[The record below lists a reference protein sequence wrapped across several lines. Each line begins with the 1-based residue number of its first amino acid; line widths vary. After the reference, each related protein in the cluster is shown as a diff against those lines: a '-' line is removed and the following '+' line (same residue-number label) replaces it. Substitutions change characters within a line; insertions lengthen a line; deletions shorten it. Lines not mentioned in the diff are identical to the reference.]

1 MFKIESYIAPLLM
14 GYVDKYV
21 KLRPEDFQLSLW
33 GGDAVLNNLN
43 LRLDAL
49 EQAIN
54 LPISFK
60 SGHIHELHLHV
71 PWTRLGSEPVV
82 ITVNTIECIVRLKD
96 SSTDSDKRSSKS
108 ESSTRS
114 MAQSLKIKAKK
125 QPIEEELPAGYLQGL
140 VNKVINNVN
149 IIVNNLILKF
159 VEDDIVLSVNVK
171 SAECYSVSPGWN
183 RSFVEVTPSELI
195 LRKVIN
201 FCDLTVCLD
210 KCDSSGRIEIYQ
222 EPLLYRCSLS
232 CRMHLTYQSAHSKLP
247 LITKVNILCEKLDV
261 SLTDLQLP
269 LVVRLIELFLALYYG
284 TLQLPN
290 EDNDSNVEPDSHQVF
305 RQSEALTQNQE
316 ESPTSEYDDQ
326 GWASWAWSFVP
337 QILSEDYE
345 EEEEEEDGDTLHRRR
360 KKPSPA
366 VLCIG
371 FYINNASVMLKLTET
386 VREAVHFGPSRV
398 LFRPF
403 IYMEAGGIAV
413 NLVLYGHSYLDVQCG
428 ITHLCV
434 TSRGSCVC
442 SSACNENISSQTLLK
457 GGDPVDSDASLSY
470 LTNSLFDIACAE
482 NVLQAPTFI
491 TDYDKHVQVYT
502 EQYGMQKFGLF
513 WFDYLYTVT
522 EPERRPGSKSSTSSD
537 VNSSEINANIRE
549 NALLTFVLGSVS
561 VNVSSSLIHR
571 SQKVFYCAIDHEY
584 EPYSLPTT
592 ELFSDTS
599 PLPTL
604 EQVTHL
610 EEYTPIRTYNV
621 TVLEPKIY
629 IFAAEHPQK
638 TISKRKRP
646 TVSRN
651 RSNAKRPPEMSA
663 APSPLPAALVSASRF
678 EMQFYQA
685 MYPQHVV
692 RLVSKLAGPSSQL
705 MHNCYAHMQ
714 LRLFGLS
721 VGLLNIDETGK
732 TSPTETIISPCS
744 GSLYKKSLLFP
755 QNWKNPYLP
764 SVEYMVEIPQFSL
777 SIKKAHLHFVFHIWK
792 TWLDK
797 KPATTLADTSDTL
810 FHDTAAQHKD
820 PDSSSARLLPLF
832 ELTLGTF
839 EMRCCL
845 TSSAN
850 AFTGTLSSIQAVMY
864 VNSGSGKGH
873 IVPLISGPSITTSVT
888 SSLFYSGNAPPTLA
902 SLESVDWLS
911 FTVQLPSNIDTPEAP
926 ALLQLNVCGLAVMLD
941 PCIYQ
946 WLSYTPKSKTQVK
959 VSQPLRRQHEP
970 TTSVTIDADL
980 VQTTS
985 PLQRNLSQASVAS
998 SGSTCHPTTV
1008 TGPSQSVTQTQS
1020 ASQHP
1025 KDRTE
1030 ESAAAEDTECDDW
1043 GNSLAKHFPLLR
1055 IMQLQITVQPWS
1067 VFFPTKSILQSEPN
1081 MDIPGNL
1088 KDAFNAGLVCD
1099 ILVMCLP
1106 HVTIHTSGPRSIFM
1120 MQDIPVRS
1128 LEGSLLGDKL
1138 PWTITVSNYSMYS
1151 LHPMKKVFS
1160 LVKPGSVSCTVAVS
1174 TKYHPPASDN
1184 ISSLALCLHLD
1195 MHTMKFA
1202 SSLKQIDLCL
1212 ALLNQL
1218 MQEGS
1223 KISSLSIPKASNQ
1236 KEVGTI
1242 DNSAELSASKTNT
1255 KDLINHPNPSVF
1267 SHSNTHA
1274 PTYSTSISNDV
1285 NVTGYTETSGE
1296 FSREAT
1302 PIRDQEMSDDPFAE
1316 GVKLSLWLQWTC
1328 PSCEIKFYSTESGRD
1343 DENQIVCLS
1352 EELAIS
1358 VDIQEIYIKA
1368 KANIGF
1374 VSIMHYFRSCD
1385 TDPWKKG
1392 PYEGIILSCSPDLA
1406 SNTQIV
1412 GPRLWSLSDNGL
1424 QTSTVNLFQSSTDQP
1439 REKRHGFLS
1448 LTFTRALCKNVKRRL
1463 CKLNAELIGLHDTE
1477 LPSSGENLYFHKYI
1491 SEVCVSMEPC
1501 DVVVYLPAIKSVFD
1515 MAELS
1520 QVMSS
1525 LHKLFKPDSD
1535 STKKSAEFSFTTSSL
1550 PLMYVNLSC
1559 LRMFFPNGQTGAE
1572 ARSSKNSSNLTLNH
1586 DMLFLQFHLL
1596 SLSSQADNPLPRYV
1610 VCKHLFAHGLQ
1621 AGITHQPGS
1630 AIEDRQYQ
1638 FDIKGLSLSSGCWQ
1652 DFVKKNS
1659 KNNGFPETVS
1669 PSVQIPAL
1677 EWNSLQSRCQW
1688 ENSDVILVPVA
1699 YNFNLKVV
1707 LAPPIVYNRPINLE
1721 KVQPEFLVC
1730 GAALEVNVTTE
1741 LDFFISINQLSLL
1754 HQVIN
1759 KNLSCFFEIN
1769 IPEGSTQ
1776 QMENFDHVISDSSQV
1791 ADSGLGS
1798 EISTTTN
1805 YKGSSLNKASRH
1817 ITPASFSSP
1826 PPKPPPPL
1834 PPPPLPPPPPLKPSS
1849 SISPIRALSS
1859 EMPLEVLLTAGRI
1872 SCMVYAHQY
1881 LQNKEQQQGGAG
1893 LNSFGKHPDQMPS
1906 ESTTC
1911 SQMKVSP
1918 YIVPYLYLY
1927 FSQPHTVLALQPHSH
1942 KFEMSF
1948 YDIMVKGS
1956 STSHRL
1962 PVDAIKLLPEYA
1974 DFTHCWIETRAGQP
1988 HPKTGVPPSFFT
2000 LRLTDFLY
2008 KPAHVSL
2015 HMERPLKLNISPDML
2030 LLIQQLYQ
2038 EIDQSFKVNSRAH
2051 DKPATETPET
2061 HTPKSQEATFHFLS
2075 TLNWIDQLSLTSD
2088 QIVVSVESKLPK
2100 ATAGLLASLTAI
2112 NMDVTLNQ
2120 CDNGVVNEILC
2131 NLCLKDVQLKTC
2143 LTKQYKLPFLG
2154 PTTLNFSTASQ
2165 QCVHSGPDYLPKTVL
2180 TLEMGL
2186 LLVHFGQVHAL
2197 CLRDLMEQFSDECQP
2212 LFSKP
2217 TKSEARPN
2225 SCSSSQDEFVTMNT
2239 VDDLRSGKF
2248 EYIIDPAITDGHP
2261 SANQILFCN
2270 CDNNG
2275 NSSMTWCYDQSRVLS
2290 HITISPVP
2298 FSLLDEST
2306 ASNQLPSKIPCTLQY
2321 WDSLVNQFFA
2331 YQNFTLSENESSTL
2345 PLPEIRAVNGPE
2357 LMAAQMWRV
2366 VIHQRYTTC
2375 HSLSSTSSGVD
2386 EFDGNNYPCVLPASL
2401 AACMRVD
2408 SCFIP
2413 SLVPVVQVLV
2423 TMPTLLLKLSNHFD
2437 IIVHDVPEK
2446 LKPFTFQENDPSHQ
2460 EWGVLILESP
2470 AVMGSYSGGH
2480 TTKTSLQFSCACQLD
2495 IVEFRYL
2502 TQQTVV
2508 KPFSLQGEVTII
2520 PDGECQLISV
2530 DCSVDNLMVRVGK
2543 GTVHTLH
2550 STMEVW
2556 KQFLDPTFPNCG
2568 TKVVFNHYIICND
2581 TYSMICFG
2589 QTGTTENLVLKSE
2602 EMYRYSWC
2610 SQKTSS
2616 PLLHV
2621 CVNAETWF
2629 WCDPFCIDEEG
2640 TIVRVVT
2647 TTFGCLK
2654 LIIKVNSL
2662 SHVQKQVIIRGQ
2674 LLFSNRLSFP
2684 LEMKLVTNRHRTTYT
2699 AMTMDALKNGRSLI
2713 YDEREPCVLRLR
2725 QSGVPTAWSQEIHIS
2740 GDRMKETRL
2749 VKIPILSKNQYIHLW
2764 CHIYSQ
2770 DHGLA
2775 LQKLIILSP
2784 LFVLKSHLPVPLN
2797 IDLETPKLGW
2807 LQQIEIP
2814 NEGQPYQLCCLGGD
2828 IVHSLSF
2835 QMGENSQRSTPAM
2848 AISTGMIEQVKRTP
2862 LSNPINIESL
2872 LNDWHKDVVPPKWP
2886 YIKIH
2891 EKYRDVVSVKE
2902 MRRTMASASKPPIPD
2917 AFSIDVDISLTEY
2930 WPGCST
2936 VLLDIVPSYLFTN
2949 NTSTPLLVISPH
2961 NQQWTVPC
2969 GTTFTPTGIQQYF
2982 KLGLMVSGELLA
2994 SGKIPLSDEEV
3005 AARRYRTDIGETLY
3019 TDGFVHSAIFSGNNN
3034 VAYFFTV
3041 NSSIHQ
3047 TIRVIT
3053 VSERFSVTNLSGT
3066 PYQVQTACVP
3076 LGYGKVSLLPTME
3089 QCNIPSHSES
3099 KEADNLSPLLSWTM
3113 LFQEK
3118 HQHVEVNQKNP
3129 FVYYIRLREIDPSDE
3144 ECSFQVEPPDAA
3156 AWSFPLRM
3164 TSSKSG
3170 VRLTTSVPIR
3180 ASNFAT
3186 SRPLVISGH
3195 TDEGLTYFVA
3205 EADHS
3210 PGCLLSNCCSFPLT
3224 YGQTLMN
3231 LTVSDVTVVE
3241 ETENLDILPTLDAGK
3256 CVYYTMPFINS
3267 TFPEMPGGQILP
3279 KLHIGVPLRDETS
3292 GRSKARW
3299 SSGIDILSHYDTF
3312 LRIPE
3317 FSDIKVHVERVNM
3330 TTYLILEPVSKADIS
3345 AKEIRSRIKGRET
3358 TVLVKDQI
3366 ASGTKE
3372 SVKKSSTFSS
3382 VMSLQKANMLSSL
3395 ETKWDF
3401 CFNCGALFKNV
3412 CIIILDEMSSSD
3424 VIGEI
3429 LCVSLSN
3436 LFLAHYPATN
3446 FPSQMLLMS
3455 KSCSSLCIGDI
3466 QIDNQLFHK
3475 AQYDFPVILIRQQS
3489 PTSSKKA
3496 IPIIE
3501 SHMSAVEKHAILKCD
3516 SFLHLQVVL
3525 ETDVSCNS
3533 SSFIR
3538 ALDISVQPLAL
3549 FVEDTFIYR
3558 LVKELQAFIPNPL
3571 FVESEESSSL
3581 RHLPHSLLQSAKVL
3595 NSPIRMQ
3602 YLCIHPINTLLSV
3615 HASLKLFIASDH
3627 SPLSFGKFE
3636 KDEIYTSSQ
3645 HLIRSITMHYASGAL
3660 FRAGIV
3666 VGSLEI
3672 LGNPTGLVR
3681 NIGTGVADLF
3691 KLPITG
3697 LTQGPGAFLNG
3708 VSQGMSS
3715 LLRNVTAGTLT
3726 SITNFASSVSRNMDR
3741 LSLDAGHLERQEEN
3755 RRIRPTGLS
3764 DGLKQGLS
3772 GLGISL
3778 LGAIAGI
3785 ADQPI
3790 QGVLSSQLLSD
3801 NSLASGFVTGVG
3813 KGLVGVV
3820 TKPIGGAAE
3829 FLSQTGQGILH
3840 GVGLTQVPKARL
3852 KPCLEPIYQGKNSSV
3867 KYLFKTPLSV
3877 MSVATLLMA
3886 VDVLQFDFA
3895 GLGSKVVLLLTPELL
3910 VVYDCEEDISL
3921 QTFALAEIECP
3932 AALSVRSCSNAGATT
3947 STAAA
3952 TTSSMEDLEE
3962 DSCVLSFVWQD
3973 QTKQMNFKD
3982 PHHNKDRVTAF
3993 LDSTPG
3999 FVPLPGHS
4007 SDTIENGCSVDSGA
4021 GGGANITCDHQSSSI
4036 TSSPAQSA
4044 SAPYFEF
4051 RIEPHYRETFLTLF
4065 QLAKNKLIG
4074 RGFLL

>member
-43 LRLDAL
+43 LRLDAI

-96 SSTDSDKRSSKS
+96 STWDSDKRSSKS

-114 MAQSLKIKAKK
+114 TPQTLKIKPKK
-125 QPIEEELPAGYLQGL
+125 QPVEEELPPGYLQSL

-183 RSFVEVTPSELI
+183 RAFVEVTPAELI

-232 CRMHLTYQSAHSKLP
+232 CRMHLTYQSPHSKLP

-269 LVVRLIELFLALYYG
+269 LVVRLIELCLALYYG

-290 EDNDSNVEPDSHQVF
+290 EDSDSNVEPDSQEVF
-305 RQSEALTQNQE
+305 RQSAVLAESQE
-316 ESPTSEYDDQ
+316 ESAFSEYDDQ

-337 QILSEDYE
+337 QILPEDYE
-345 EEEEEEDGDTLHRRR
+345 EEEEEEDSLNKPR

-371 FYINNASVMLKLTET
+371 FYIKNASVMLKLTET

-403 IYMEAGGIAV
+403 IFVEAGGLAV
-413 NLVLYGHSYLDVQCG
+413 SVVLYGHSYLDVQCG
-428 ITHLCV
+428 ITHICM
-434 TSRGSCVC
+434 TSQGPCVC
-442 SSACNENISSQTLLK
+442 TSVCNENISSLTLMK
-457 GGDPVDSDASLSY
+457 GGESIDNDGSLCY

-482 NVLQAPTFI
+482 NVLQTPSFI
-491 TDYDKHVQVYT
+491 TDFDKHVEVYT

-513 WFDYLYTVT
+513 WFDYLYTVI
-522 EPERRPGSKSSTSSD
+522 EPERKAGSKSSTSSD
-537 VNSSEINANIRE
+537 ANSTENVANIRE
-549 NALLTFVLGSVS
+549 NALLTFLLGSVI
-561 VNVSSSLIHR
+561 VNVSSSFVHR
-571 SQKVFYCAIDHEY
+571 LQKVFYCATDHEY
-584 EPYSLPTT
+584 EPYSLPKT
-592 ELFSDTS
+592 ELLNDNS
-599 PLPTL
+599 PLPTVD
-604 EQVTHL
+604 QVKHL

-638 TISKRKRP
+638 TIQKHKRQTTRSSRTSTKRS
-646 TVSRN
+646 T
-651 RSNAKRPPEMSA
+651 EMSST
-663 APSPLPAALVSASRF
+663 PCSLPAVVVSASRF
-678 EMQFYQA
+678 ELQFYQA

-705 MHNCYAHMQ
+705 MHNCYTHMQ

-721 VGLLNIDETGK
+721 VGLLNIDKTGK
-732 TSPTETIISPCS
+732 PSHTETIISPCS
-744 GSLYKKSLLFP
+744 GSVYKKSLLFP
-755 QNWKNPYLP
+755 ENWKNPYLP
-764 SVEYMVEIPQFSL
+764 SVEYMVEVPQFSL
-777 SIKKAHLHFVFHIWK
+777 SIKKAHVHFVFNIWK
-792 TWLDK
+792 TWLEK
-797 KPATTLADTSDTL
+797 KPNAASSEASDTL
-810 FHDTAAQHKD
+810 FQDMAQYKEH
-820 PDSSSARLLPLF
+820 DSSSSSYKFLPLF

-845 TSSAN
+845 TPSAN
-850 AFTGTLSSIQAVMY
+850 AFTGTLTSIQAVMY
-864 VNSGSGKGH
+864 VNSGGGGGKGY
-873 IVPLISGPSITTSVT
+873 IIPLISGPSQTTTVT

-902 SLESVDWLS
+902 SLDSVDWLS
-911 FTVQLPSNIDTPEAP
+911 FTVQLPSKIDTPEAP
-926 ALLQLNVCGLAVMLD
+926 ALLQMNVCGLAIMLD
-941 PCIYQ
+941 SSIYQ
-946 WLSYTPKSKTQVK
+946 WLSYTPKSKVNLK
-959 VSQPLRRQHEP
+959 VTHQQRQHQK
-970 TTSVTIDADL
+970 TTSVTIDPEL

-998 SGSTCHPTTV
+998 SSSTCHPTTV
-1008 TGPSQSVTQTQS
+1008 TGPSQSATQTQS
-1020 ASQHP
+1020 ASQQP
-1025 KDRTE
+1025 KE
-1030 ESAAAEDTECDDW
+1030 NIPESGKCEDFSQSDNL
-1043 GNSLAKHFPLLR
+1043 GNRLAKHFPLLR
-1055 IMQLQITVQPWS
+1055 IMQLQITLQPWS
-1067 VFFPTKSILQSEPN
+1067 VFFPTKSMLQSEPN

-1088 KDAFNAGLVCD
+1088 KDAFNAGLSCD
-1099 ILVMCLP
+1099 ILVVCLP
-1106 HVTIHTSGPRSIFM
+1106 HITVHTSGPRSIFM

-1151 LHPMKKVFS
+1151 LHPMKKAFS

-1195 MHTMKFA
+1195 MHIMKFA
-1202 SSLKQIDLCL
+1202 CSLKQVQLCISV
-1212 ALLNQL
+1212 LNQL
-1218 MQEGS
+1218 IVEGS
-1223 KISSLSIPKASNQ
+1223 KISTLSIPKASSQKVTTATEMAASKPNQ
-1236 KEVGTI
+1236 K
-1242 DNSAELSASKTNT
+1242 DLTNQQ
-1255 KDLINHPNPSVF
+1255 NPSVF
-1267 SHSNTHA
+1267 SHSHTHA
-1274 PTYSTSISNDV
+1274 QTYSTSISNDV
-1285 NVTGYTETSGE
+1285 DVTGFTETSGE

-1302 PIRDQEMSDDPFAE
+1302 PIRDQEMEDDSYAE

-1328 PSCEIKFYSTESGRD
+1328 PSCEIKFYGTDTVKEE
-1343 DENQIVCLS
+1343 ENQIVCLS

-1358 VDIQEIYIKA
+1358 IDVQEIYIKA
-1368 KANIGF
+1368 KANIGS
-1374 VSIMHYFRSCD
+1374 VSITQHFRRSD
-1385 TDPWKKG
+1385 SNNWRKG
-1392 PYEGIILSCSPDLA
+1392 PYEGIILSCTPDLV

-1424 QTSTVNLFQSSTDQP
+1424 QTSTVNLFQSTTDQP

-1463 CKLNAELIGLHDTE
+1463 CKLNVELIGLHDIE
-1477 LPSSGENLYFHKYI
+1477 ASSSGENLYFHKYI
-1491 SEVCVSMEPC
+1491 SEVCLSMEPC
-1501 DVVVYLPAIKSVFD
+1501 DVVIYLPAIKSVFD
-1515 MAELS
+1515 IAELS
-1520 QVMSS
+1520 LLMSS
-1525 LHKLFKPDSD
+1525 LHKLCRSGVTTRTESEATQKAPS
-1535 STKKSAEFSFTTSSL
+1535 FSFTTSSL

-1559 LRMFFPNGQTGAE
+1559 LRMFFPNGQNGTD
-1572 ARSSKNSSNLTLNH
+1572 ARTPKNMSNATLDH
-1586 DMLFLQFHLL
+1586 DMLLLQFHLL

-1610 VCKHLFAHGLQ
+1610 VCKHLFAHALQ

-1638 FDIKGLSLSSGCWQ
+1638 FDIKGLSLSSGHWQ
-1652 DFVKKNS
+1652 DFVKKSS
-1659 KNNGFPETVS
+1659 KSTGFPETVS
-1669 PSVQIPAL
+1669 PTVQIPAL
-1677 EWNSLQSRCQW
+1677 EWNTLQYPNQR
-1688 ENSDVILVPVA
+1688 ENVDVILVPLA

-1707 LAPPIVYNRPINLE
+1707 VAPPIVYNRPTNLE
-1721 KVQPEFLVC
+1721 QKPQADFLVC

-1741 LDFFISINQLSLL
+1741 LDFFISINQISLL
-1754 HQVIN
+1754 QQVIN
-1759 KNLSCFFEIN
+1759 KNISCFFEID
-1769 IPEGSTQ
+1769 IPKGSVQ
-1776 QMENFDHVISDSSQV
+1776 HMDNADRLGHVFTESSQV

-1805 YKGSSLNKASRH
+1805 YKGIESLHKTSRHTATSLSCSSL
-1817 ITPASFSSP
+1817 
-1826 PPKPPPPL
+1826 PPKN
-1834 PPPPLPPPPPLKPSS
+1834 PLKPSS
-1849 SISPIRALSS
+1849 SISPMLAMTL

-1872 SCMVYAHQY
+1872 SCMVYSHQY
-1881 LQNKEQQQGGAG
+1881 LQSKEQHEGGVSSYPSST
-1893 LNSFGKHPDQMPS
+1893 LPSMYQEHVPSLLKSFSVGEQMSAIDGIFNKPDEPTS
-1906 ESTTC
+1906 
-1911 SQMKVSP
+1911 SQIKVSL

-1927 FSQPHTVLALQPHSH
+1927 FSQPHTVVALQPEGQ

-1948 YDIMVKGS
+1948 YDVMVKGPS
-1956 STSHRL
+1956 ASHKL
-1962 PVDAIKLLPEYA
+1962 LVDANKLLPEYA
-1974 DFTHCWIETRAGQP
+1974 DFNQCWIETRAGQP

-2000 LRLTDFLY
+2000 LRLTDFLH

-2030 LLIQQLYQ
+2030 LLMQ
-2038 EIDQSFKVNSRAH
+2038 ELFNQIEQSIKLNSRTYQ
-2051 DKPATETPET
+2051 DKQSADNANSEVQ
-2061 HTPKSQEATFHFLS
+2061 TPKPQEATFQFLS
-2075 TLNWIDQLSLTSD
+2075 TLNWIDQFSLTSD
-2088 QIVVSVESKLPK
+2088 QIVISLETKSADVS
-2100 ATAGLLASLTAI
+2100 AGLMASLTAI

-2120 CDNGVVNEILC
+2120 CENGVVNEILS

-2143 LTKQYKLPFLG
+2143 YSKQPPLPFLG
-2154 PTTLNFSTASQ
+2154 PTSLNFSTASQ

-2186 LLVHFGQVHAL
+2186 LLVHFGQEHVL
-2197 CLRDLMEQFSDECQP
+2197 CLRNFTEQFSQECKP
-2212 LFSKP
+2212 LFTKQSSSKSESKP
-2217 TKSEARPN
+2217 TV
-2225 SCSSSQDEFVTMNT
+2225 SSTSQDGFVTMNT
-2239 VDDLRSGKF
+2239 VDDLRTGKF
-2248 EYIIDPAITDGHP
+2248 EYIIDPVITDGHP
-2261 SANQILFCN
+2261 GPHQILFCN

-2290 HITISPVP
+2290 HVTISPVP
-2298 FSLLDEST
+2298 FSLVDES
-2306 ASNQLPSKIPCTLQY
+2306 SILDQQPSQIPCTLQY

-2345 PLPEIRAVNGPE
+2345 PLPEVRAVNGPE

-2366 VIHQRYTTC
+2366 VIHQKYTAC
-2375 HSLSSTSSGVD
+2375 HSHSSTSSGVD
-2386 EFDGNNYPCVLPASL
+2386 DFDGSYPCVLPASL

-2423 TMPTLLLKLSNHFD
+2423 TMPTLLLKFSNHFN
-2437 IIVHDVPEK
+2437 VLGQDVPEK
-2446 LKPFTFQENDPSHQ
+2446 LKPFTFQDNDPSDQ

-2543 GTVHTLH
+2543 GAVHTLH
-2550 STMEVW
+2550 CTTEVW
-2556 KQFLDPTFPNCG
+2556 KQFIKPAVLSSSCN
-2568 TKVVFNHYIICND
+2568 KVVFSHYIICND

-2589 QTGTTENLVLKSE
+2589 QTGTTENLVLKPE
-2602 EMYRYSWC
+2602 EMYCYSWC
-2610 SQKTSS
+2610 SQKT
-2616 PLLHV
+2616 PTPMLHV

-2629 WCDPFCIDEEG
+2629 WCDPFSIDEDG
-2640 TIVRVVT
+2640 IIVRVVAT
-2647 TTFGCLK
+2647 NSSNLK
-2654 LIIKVNSL
+2654 LIIKVKAL
-2662 SHVQKQVIIRGQ
+2662 SNVQKQVIIRGQ
-2674 LLFSNRLSFP
+2674 LLFSNRLSLP
-2684 LEMKLVTNRHRTTYT
+2684 LEMKVVTNRHRTTYT
-2699 AMTMDALKNGRSLI
+2699 STTLEASKNGRSLI

-2725 QSGVPTAWSQEIHIS
+2725 QSGVPTAWSQEVYIC
-2740 GDRMKETRL
+2740 GERMKETRL
-2749 VKIPILSKNQYIHLW
+2749 VKIPILVKNQYIHLW

-2770 DHGLA
+2770 DYGLA
-2775 LQKLIILSP
+2775 IQKLIILSP
-2784 LFVLKSHLPVPLN
+2784 LFVLKSHLPVPLY
-2797 IDLETPKLGW
+2797 IDLETPKLGK

-2814 NEGQPYQLCCLGGD
+2814 SEGQPFQLSCLGGD
-2828 IVHSLSF
+2828 IVHSLTF
-2835 QMGENSQRSTPAM
+2835 QLGENLQKSTPAM
-2848 AISTGMIEQVKRTP
+2848 AISTGMIEQVKRAP
-2862 LSNPINIESL
+2862 VVNPINIENL
-2872 LNDWHKDVVPPKWP
+2872 LVDWQKDIAPPKWP

-2891 EKYRDVVSVKE
+2891 DKYRDVVPVKE
-2902 MRRTMASASKPPIPD
+2902 SSNYNHAISVSGSISSKPASSKVD

-2936 VLLDIVPSYLFTN
+2936 VLLDIVPSYLLTN
-2949 NTSTPLLVISPH
+2949 NTNIPLVVISPH
-2961 NQQWTVPC
+2961 NQQWNVPC
-2969 GTTFTPTGIQQYF
+2969 GATFTPTGIQEYF
-2982 KLGLMVSGELLA
+2982 QLGLQSYSELFT

-3019 TDGFVHSAIFSGNNN
+3019 TDGFVHTAIFSDMKAGNK

-3041 NSSIHQ
+3041 NSSVHHN
-3047 TIRVIT
+3047 IRVIT
-3053 VSERFSVTNLSGT
+3053 VSERFSLTNLSGT
-3066 PYQVQTACVP
+3066 PYQIQMVCVP
-3076 LGYGKVSLLPTME
+3076 LGVGKVTLPTEIE
-3089 QCNIPSHSES
+3089 QCIVPSHSQS
-3099 KEADNLSPLLSWTM
+3099 KDADNLSPLLSWTV
-3113 LFQEK
+3113 LLQEK
-3118 HQHVEVNQKNP
+3118 HQGIDFNQKNN
-3129 FVYYIRLREIDPSDE
+3129 FVHYIRLREIDKSNQHQSHE
-3144 ECSFQVEPPDAA
+3144 LEPTDDS
-3156 AWSFPLRM
+3156 AWSFPLRI
-3164 TSSKSG
+3164 TSSKAG
-3170 VRLTTSVPIR
+3170 VRLTASVPIK
-3180 ASNFAT
+3180 ASSYAT
-3186 SRPLVISGH
+3186 TRPLVISGH

-3205 EADHS
+3205 EQDNS
-3210 PGCLLSNCCSFPLT
+3210 PGCLISNCCSFPVT

-3231 LTVSDVTVVE
+3231 LSISDVTVVE
-3241 ETENLDILPTLDAGK
+3241 ETEYLDALPTIAAGK

-3267 TFPEMPGGQILP
+3267 TFPEMPGSQILP
-3279 KLHIGVPLRDETS
+3279 KLHIGVSSQDDICGTT
-3292 GRSKARW
+3292 KARW

-3312 LRIPE
+3312 LRIPN
-3317 FSDIKVHVERVNM
+3317 FFDIKVHVERVNM

-3358 TVLVKDQI
+3358 TVLIKDQI
-3366 ASGTKE
+3366 TSGSKE
-3372 SVKKSSTFSS
+3372 TVKKSSTFSS

-3395 ETKWDF
+3395 DPKWDI
-3401 CFNCGALFKNV
+3401 CFNCGCLLKNV
-3412 CIIILDEMSSSD
+3412 CIIILDEVSSSD
-3424 VIGEI
+3424 IIGEI
-3429 LCVSLSN
+3429 LCISLSN
-3436 LFLAHYPATN
+3436 FFLAHYPATN
-3446 FPSQMLLMS
+3446 FPSQMLQMS
-3455 KSCSSLCIGDI
+3455 KSSSSLCIGDI
-3466 QIDNQLFHK
+3466 QIDNQLFHR

-3489 PTSSKKA
+3489 PTSSKKT
-3496 IPIIE
+3496 IPTIE
-3501 SHMSAVEKHAILKCD
+3501 SHMSAIEKHAILKSD
-3516 SFLHLQVVL
+3516 SFLHLQLVL
-3525 ETDVSCNS
+3525 ETDISNS
-3533 SSFIR
+3533 GSFIR

-3549 FVEDTFIYR
+3549 FVEDAFIYR
-3558 LVKELQAFIPNPL
+3558 LFKELQAFIPTPL
-3571 FVESEESSSL
+3571 SSEPQESSSL
-3581 RHLPHSLLQSAKVL
+3581 KHLPRSLLQAAKVH

-3636 KDEIYTSSQ
+3636 KDEIFTSCQ

-3697 LTQGPGAFLNG
+3697 LTQGPGAFLTG

-3829 FLSQTGQGILH
+3829 FLSQTGQG
-3840 GVGLTQVPKARL
+3840 K
-3852 KPCLEPIYQGKNSSV
+3852 CLLFQASV
-3867 KYLFKTPLSV
+3867 V
-3877 MSVATLLMA
+3877 NN
-3886 VDVLQFDFA
+3886 
-3895 GLGSKVVLLLTPELL
+3895 GLGYFAVKQSIYSKDVE
-3910 VVYDCEEDISL
+3910 ISKL
-3921 QTFALAEIECP
+3921 F
-3932 AALSVRSCSNAGATT
+3932 TT
-3947 STAAA
+3947 SPMLRCI
-3952 TTSSMEDLEE
+3952 SK
-3962 DSCVLSFVWQD
+3962 F
-3973 QTKQMNFKD
+3973 
-3982 PHHNKDRVTAF
+3982 
-3993 LDSTPG
+3993 
-3999 FVPLPGHS
+3999 
-4007 SDTIENGCSVDSGA
+4007 
-4021 GGGANITCDHQSSSI
+4021 
-4036 TSSPAQSA
+4036 
-4044 SAPYFEF
+4044 
-4051 RIEPHYRETFLTLF
+4051 
-4065 QLAKNKLIG
+4065 
-4074 RGFLL
+4074 